1 MGRSTVGVVNHE
13 TSPLAFCLAIP
24 LIQSPMTLPHLSDP
38 WLMTYLQPQK
48 IWRCWRQRHQSGWR
62 PRNLLVYG
70 IFGSLALGVSL
81 TAWVSYQ
88 LVRELLL
95 QNISQ
100 GAINEVREGG
110 QELDDWFQNKRD
122 YLETLANS
130 PTLRSG
136 DWEQIQPYLAQEVE
150 RLETFISLAVANP
163 EGEFL
168 NHQQQ
173 SGDMADRSHFRTA
186 MEEGR
191 ITFSDPIIGR
201 AIGEPLIGFAI
212 PLWSDPDNPQL
223 PPEGALIGGISIEEF
238 IATLN
243 RIQYGDNSYAIA
255 FDSENNPVTT
265 LGFDENLPE
274 SLELQSP
281 DISQDLAS
289 LLMPDLNPEVL
300 QRGLLNEQPIYFAHY
315 RIESLNW
322 TVVLI
327 IPKEN
332 IETQLESLNLLAGVL
347 GVIVGI
353 ATILA
358 GRQINY
364 GEQSRARAEREALL
378 NGLTSRLHTSLD
390 LDKTLPPTLEELTDL
405 LVFDAIAFA
414 WYDRAQQS
422 LHLVYRH
429 PQDSRLFTDS
439 SHFESAN
446 PDKDLDSQLRNGETL
461 TLIRQPQGESITLH
475 QGHYSAFPVVHRLG
489 TPGYLLCHHGLPI
502 PINQNEEDL
511 MRRVVAQLSI
521 ALTQAH
527 LHRETQRAV
536 ISLEREQQQLRQ
548 VVTNA
553 PVAMAMFDQDLRHVA
568 YSEKWLSDYHLQGL
582 DLLGKSLYEVLPDLP
597 SDRRQAHEEA
607 LGGQVISEP
616 EVVWQREDGQTVYLR
631 SAIHPWYDSDGA
643 IGGVITVTD
652 RIDDLVKARLEA
664 ERAAQFKAEFLANMS
679 HEIRTPMN
687 GVMGMTSLLS
697 RTELNRQ
704 QRDYV
709 SMISRSAQHLLTLI
723 NDILDFS
730 KLEAGEM
737 ELDAIDFDL
746 DRCIEDIVDV
756 MATQVEDKGGVE
768 LATLIDPDV
777 PRHLRGDPAR
787 LRQVLLNLVGNAIKF
802 TERGEVVI
810 QAALQSENHH
820 SATIRF
826 AVRDTGIGIAKEAQG
841 KLFQSFS
848 QVDASTTRQYGGTG
862 LGLAISQ
869 QLVHLMNGEIG
880 VESVEGIGSIFWFTV
895 PLELADSTPSSAL
908 PQMPLNISRLRL
920 LVAAENATTRQ
931 SVRYLVQSWGIS
943 QITEVGTGTNALET
957 LKESAERSHPYNV
970 LILDLQLSDIDRE
983 NFLNEIRAYPLLRMT
998 KIVVMSNFKDRATA
1012 EAFLEEG
1019 AAASYF
1025 LKPVRASRLFDAL
1038 ITAVAPQLHLERDP
1052 ESDTEFFNP
1061 ELPLPSKRFSHL
1073 KLMVVEDHPTNQQVI
1088 ISQLQELG
1096 AVQIDCASNG
1106 QEALNLWRDN
1116 TYDLILMDCQM
1127 PVLDGYE
1134 ATRELRRRE
1143 AQQNSPSSPGRHTI
1157 VIALTAHAMPTDREQ
1172 CLEAGMDDYIP
1183 KPVDWDVLLATLE
1196 RWTST
1201 PAEVRDHSST
1211 DAEFV
1216 TINHSIAD
1224 ANAQVAYDAPSQAA
1238 IAHPSHPSTAGEP
1251 AKTHVLTEGVPE
1263 AESCLENAEMN
1274 RDTPAP
1280 QSPLDLERLTRVSRG
1295 KVSLQ
1300 KRLLKAFVDA
1310 TEADLESLRIALDE
1324 QDGDRLVEMA
1334 HRMKGAA
1341 ANVGATLMSE
1351 QSAALEKSA
1360 KEKDLAAVQTRFNE
1374 LMIQWQD
1381 INQFMETLE
1390 LS

>member
-1 MGRSTVGVVNHE
+1 
-13 TSPLAFCLAIP
+13 
-24 LIQSPMTLPHLSDP
+24 MTLPHLRDP
-38 WLMTYLQPQK
+38 LLMDYLHPQK
-48 IWRCWRQRHQSGWR
+48 IWQRWRQRHQSGWR
-62 PRNLLVYG
+62 PRNLLVYAL
-70 IFGSLALGVSL
+70 FGSLAVGVSV

-95 QNISQ
+95 KNISQ
-100 GAINEVREGG
+100 GAINQIREGG
-110 QELDDWFQNKRD
+110 QELEDWFNNKQD

-136 DWEQIQPYLAQEVE
+136 NWEQIQPYLAWEVE
-150 RLETFISLAVANP
+150 RLDSLVSLAIANP
-163 EGEFL
+163 EGEFV
-168 NHQQQ
+168 NYQQQ
-173 SGDMADRSHFRTA
+173 TGYMADRPHFHAA
-186 MEEGR
+186 MKEGR
-191 ITFSDPIIGR
+191 ISFSDPIIGR
-201 AIGEPLIGFAI
+201 ALGEPLIGFAV
-212 PLWSDPDNPQL
+212 PLWSNPEDPQL
-223 PPEGALIGGISIEEF
+223 PPRAALIGGLSIEHS
-238 IATLN
+238 IKTLN
-243 RIQYGDNSYAIA
+243 RIEYGDNSYAIA
-255 FDSENNPVTT
+255 FDSQNNPVTH
-265 LGFDENLPE
+265 LGFEEHLPA
-274 SLELQSP
+274 SLELSSP
-281 DISQDLAS
+281 QIIQEFTS
-289 LLMPDLNPEVL
+289 LVTADLNPEVL
-300 QRGLLNEQPIYFAHY
+300 QSGTLNGEPIYFTNH
-315 RIESLNW
+315 RIDSLNW
-322 TVVLI
+322 TVTLI
-327 IPKEN
+327 IPQEN
-332 IETQLESLNLLAGVL
+332 IETQLESLNWLAGVL
-347 GVIVGI
+347 GVILAI

-364 GEQSRARAEREALL
+364 GEQSRARAEREAIL

-405 LVFDAIAFA
+405 LVFDAIAFGR
-414 WYDRAQQS
+414 YNRSQQS
-422 LHLVYRH
+422 LHLAHRY
-429 PQDSRLFTDS
+429 PQDSSLFADS
-439 SHFESAN
+439 SYFESAD
-446 PDKDLDSQLRNGETL
+446 PKKDLDSQLRNGETL

-475 QGHYSAFPVVHRLG
+475 QGHYSAFPVINRLG
-489 TPGYLLCHHGLPI
+489 TPGYLLCHHSLPI
-502 PINQNEEDL
+502 PINENEEEL
-511 MRRVVAQLSI
+511 MQRVVAQLSI

-527 LHRETQRAV
+527 LHAETQRAV

-553 PVAMAMFDQDLRHVA
+553 PVAMAMFDRDMCYLA
-568 YSEKWLSDYHLQGL
+568 YSDKLLSDYHLQGI

-597 SDRRQAHEEA
+597 SDRHQAHQAA
-607 LGGQVISEP
+607 LQGQVISEP
-616 EVVWQREDGQTVYLR
+616 EVVWLREDGETVYLR
-631 SAIHPWYDSDGA
+631 SAIHPWYDGNGA

-756 MATQVEDKGGVE
+756 MATQVEDKSGVE

-802 TERGEVVI
+802 TARGEVVI

-826 AVRDTGIGIAKEAQG
+826 AVRDTGIGIAKEAQQ

-895 PLELADSTPSSAL
+895 PLELADSTPSSSL

-931 SVRYLVQSWGIS
+931 SVRYLVQSWGIT

-957 LKESAERSHPYNV
+957 LKESAERSQPYNV

-983 NFLNEIRAYPLLRMT
+983 NFLNEIRAYPLLRAT

-1052 ESDTEFFNP
+1052 ESDTGFFDP

-1073 KLMVVEDHPTNQQVI
+1073 NLMVVEDHPTNQQVI

-1106 QEALNLWRDN
+1106 EEALKLWSHN
-1116 TYDLILMDCQM
+1116 SYDLIFMDCQM

-1143 AQQNSPSSPGRHTI
+1143 AQKNSQNHQGHHTI
-1157 VIALTAHAMPTDREQ
+1157 IIALTAHAMPTDREQ

-1196 RWTST
+1196 RWTNT
-1201 PAEVRDHSST
+1201 PEQRRDRSST
-1211 DAEFV
+1211 EAEFV
-1216 TINHSIAD
+1216 TISHSTGD
-1224 ANAQVAYDAPSQAA
+1224 LRSQAR
-1238 IAHPSHPSTAGEP
+1238 SG
-1251 AKTHVLTEGVPE
+1251 
-1263 AESCLENAEMN
+1263 
-1274 RDTPAP
+1274 TPAP
-1280 QSPLDLERLTRVSRG
+1280 VMSKTSSQPSTLKSPQNPQSLKDEVTEPQLCTEKTDMNPEYPGTSSPLNLERLTRVSRG
-1295 KVSLQ
+1295 NVSLQ
-1300 KRLLKAFVDA
+1300 KRLLKAFIEA
-1310 TEADLESLRIALDE
+1310 TDADLETLKIALDE
-1324 QDGDRLVEMA
+1324 QDSDRLMEMA
-1334 HRMKGAA
+1334 HRIKGAA

-1351 QSAALEKSA
+1351 RSADLEAAA
-1360 KEKDLAAVQTRFNE
+1360 KENDFEAVEAHLQG
-1374 LMIQWQD
+1374 LMMQWQH
-1381 INQFMETLE
+1381 IHQFMETLE

>member
-1 MGRSTVGVVNHE
+1 
-13 TSPLAFCLAIP
+13 
-24 LIQSPMTLPHLSDP
+24 
-38 WLMTYLQPQK
+38 
-48 IWRCWRQRHQSGWR
+48 
-62 PRNLLVYG
+62 
-70 IFGSLALGVSL
+70 
-81 TAWVSYQ
+81 
-88 LVRELLL
+88 
-95 QNISQ
+95 
-100 GAINEVREGG
+100 
-110 QELDDWFQNKRD
+110 
-122 YLETLANS
+122 
-130 PTLRSG
+130 
-136 DWEQIQPYLAQEVE
+136 
-150 RLETFISLAVANP
+150 
-163 EGEFL
+163 
-168 NHQQQ
+168 
-173 SGDMADRSHFRTA
+173 
-186 MEEGR
+186 
-191 ITFSDPIIGR
+191 
-201 AIGEPLIGFAI
+201 
-212 PLWSDPDNPQL
+212 
-223 PPEGALIGGISIEEF
+223 
-238 IATLN
+238 
-243 RIQYGDNSYAIA
+243 
-255 FDSENNPVTT
+255 
-265 LGFDENLPE
+265 
-274 SLELQSP
+274 
-281 DISQDLAS
+281 
-289 LLMPDLNPEVL
+289 
-300 QRGLLNEQPIYFAHY
+300 
-315 RIESLNW
+315 
-322 TVVLI
+322 
-327 IPKEN
+327 
-332 IETQLESLNLLAGVL
+332 
-347 GVIVGI
+347 
-353 ATILA
+353 
-358 GRQINY
+358 
-364 GEQSRARAEREALL
+364 EREALL

-414 WYDRAQQS
+414 WYNRAEQS

-429 PQDSRLFTDS
+429 PQDSCLFADS
-439 SHFESAN
+439 SQFESTN

-461 TLIRQPQGESITLH
+461 TLIRQPQGESMTLH
-475 QGHYSAFPVVHRLG
+475 QGHYSAFPVINRLG

-502 PINQNEEDL
+502 PISQSEEDL
-511 MRRVVAQLSI
+511 MQRVVAQLSI

-527 LHRETQRAV
+527 LHAETQRAV

-553 PVAMAMFDQDLRHVA
+553 PVAMAMFDREMRYVA

-582 DLLGKSLYEVLPDLP
+582 NLLDKSLYEVLPDLP

-607 LGGQVISEP
+607 LRGQVISEP

-652 RIDDLVKARLEA
+652 RIDDLVNARLEA
-664 ERAAQFKAEFLANMS
+664 ERAAQFKSEFLANMS

-697 RTELNRQ
+697 RTQLNRQ

-746 DRCIEDIVDV
+746 DRCIEDIVDL
-756 MATQVEDKGGVE
+756 MATQVEDKVGLE

-787 LRQVLLNLVGNAIKF
+787 LRQVLLNLVSNAIKF

-820 SATIRF
+820 CATIRF
-826 AVRDTGIGIAKEAQG
+826 AVRDTGIGIPKEAQS

-869 QLVHLMNGEIG
+869 QLVHLMEGQIG

-957 LKESAERSHPYNV
+957 LKESAERSQPYNV
-970 LILDLQLSDIDRE
+970 LIVDLQLSDIDRE
-983 NFLNEIRAYPLLRMT
+983 NFLREIRAYPLLRMT

-1038 ITAVAPQLHLERDP
+1038 MTAVGPQLDLERDP
-1052 ESDTEFFNP
+1052 ESDREFFDP

-1088 ISQLQELG
+1088 LSQLEELG

-1106 QEALNLWRDN
+1106 KEALKLWSHN
-1116 TYDLILMDCQM
+1116 HYDLVLMDCQM

-1134 ATRELRRRE
+1134 TTRELRRRE
-1143 AQQNSPSSPGRHTI
+1143 AEQKAENPQGDRHTI
-1157 VIALTAHAMPTDREQ
+1157 IIALTAHAMPTDREQ

-1201 PAEVRDHSST
+1201 PAEVRDRSSRE
-1211 DAEFV
+1211 AEFV
-1216 TINHSIAD
+1216 TMSHSTGDSALNASAD
-1224 ANAQVAYDAPSQAA
+1224 TPAQMVISP
-1238 IAHPSHPSTAGEP
+1238 PSHLS
-1251 AKTHVLTEGVPE
+1251 KTEGPQTTQSVTDE
-1263 AESCLENAEMN
+1263 VAEPRLCMETMEMN
-1274 RDTPAP
+1274 RDNPDL

-1295 KVSLQ
+1295 KPSLQ
-1300 KRLLKAFVDA
+1300 KRLLNAFVEA
-1310 TEADLESLRIALDE
+1310 TEADLTHLKNALDE

-1334 HRMKGAA
+1334 HRIKGAA
-1341 ANVGATLMSE
+1341 ANVGATPLSE
-1351 QSAALEKSA
+1351 QSAALENAA
-1360 KEKDLAAVQTRFNE
+1360 KESDFEAVQTRLNE
-1374 LMIQWQD
+1374 LMIQWQH
-1381 INQFMETLE
+1381 ITQFMETLD